1 MIEEKEAKQKGQKE
15 EEKHSKKEILEKI
28 PDEIR
33 KLSRGFI
40 FAGLESLSITADMTR
55 NFVDEMTKRDDSNK
69 ADKLEDKLKDIPK
82 NMTDA
87 FFETLDKSIDE
98 EKKIIDKFYEKYKEQ

>member
-1 MIEEKEAKQKGQKE
+1 MIEEKESKQKGQKE

-55 NFVDEMTKRDDSNK
+55 NFVDETIKRNSSEKRDTSC
-69 ADKLEDKLKDIPK
+69 KLTDLHND
-82 NMTDA
+82 MTDA
-87 FFETLDKSIDE
+87 LFDTLDKSINKT
-98 EKKIIDKFYEKYKEQ
+98 EKIVDKFSEKYKEQ